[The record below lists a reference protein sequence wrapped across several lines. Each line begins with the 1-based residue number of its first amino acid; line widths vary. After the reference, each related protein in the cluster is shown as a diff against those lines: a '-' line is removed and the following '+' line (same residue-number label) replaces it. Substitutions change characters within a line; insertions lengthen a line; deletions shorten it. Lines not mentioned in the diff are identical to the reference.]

1 MRWLDFRGDFQCKN
15 ESIIHV
21 CLSFCYMQFRGLLPL
36 YTSYYRYSR
45 QQYACT
51 FCSETCSQSCV
62 DNAVNVRMYYVG
74 FSWCVFSCILG
85 VEFSDIP
92 DVGNKLLVCDMSSN
106 FLTRPV
112 DVSKFGVIFAG
123 AQKNFGCAGVVVV
136 IGMLLSILS
145 LNDATY
151 SALYCTITITI
162 PYYNCSSRVVYNISR
177 ISWISWIFISLISKH
192 ERQPLRRC
200 HQLTG
205 H

>member
-1 MRWLDFRGDFQCKN
+1 
-15 ESIIHV
+15 
-21 CLSFCYMQFRGLLPL
+21 
-36 YTSYYRYSR
+36 
-45 QQYACT
+45 
-51 FCSETCSQSCV
+51 
-62 DNAVNVRMYYVG
+62 
-74 FSWCVFSCILG
+74 
-85 VEFSDIP
+85 
-92 DVGNKLLVCDMSSN
+92 MSSN

-177 ISWISWIFISLISKH
+177 IS
-192 ERQPLRRC
+192 
-200 HQLTG
+200 
-205 H
+205 